1 MEAPRPVRSVR
12 LKFVGASTPSTIAGR
27 DQPSGKTNYFIG
39 NDPKQW
45 HTNVPNYS
53 AVAYSGLYS
62 GVDAVFHGDN
72 RRLEFDYN
80 IAAGADPRSI
90 ALEVDGARRI
100 RLNRAGDV
108 VLGMDATHELVM
120 NKPHTYQ
127 RSPGGRTRF
136 LGIEGNALFLAMCI
150 GY

>member
-1 MEAPRPVRSVR
+1 MLGVDE
-12 LKFVGASTPSTIAGR
+12 LPSK
-27 DQPSGKTNYFIG
+27 SNYFIG

-53 AVAYSGLYS
+53 AVKYNGIYP

-72 RRLEFDYN
+72 RRFEFDFD

-90 ALEVDGARRI
+90 ALEVDGARGM

-108 VLGMDATHELVM
+108 VLAHGRGAPIGHE
-120 NKPHTYQ
+120 
-127 RSPGGRTRF
+127 
-136 LGIEGNALFLAMCI
+136 
-150 GY
+150 